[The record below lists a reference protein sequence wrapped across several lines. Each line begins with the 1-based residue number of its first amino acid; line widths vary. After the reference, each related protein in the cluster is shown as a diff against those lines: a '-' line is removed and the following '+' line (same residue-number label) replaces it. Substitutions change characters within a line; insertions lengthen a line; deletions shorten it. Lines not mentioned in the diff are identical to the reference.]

1 MLLRCTAF
9 TLCPARRRLA
19 LLLGNYKKKY
29 PERSNNLS
37 FSICYQS
44 MSGWIKEKEEE
55 EATSGAA
62 KGQGEERVVSG
73 GDTLRVTSSEPLRC
87 SLKSKDGEEETRQ
100 LKEEVVRLEDDLVE
114 LRSKYKKVRAEKR
127 ELRRRLASVSNEKQV
142 IEVVT
147 SGGGDGGG
155 QGDSKE
161 SAVGDFEKLRLA
173 NDQKVLEVE
182 ALVDGLGLEAKR
194 LREEKEEL
202 QEELR
207 DTKQR

>member
-1 MLLRCTAF
+1 
-9 TLCPARRRLA
+9 
-19 LLLGNYKKKY
+19 
-29 PERSNNLS
+29 
-37 FSICYQS
+37 

-55 EATSGAA
+55 EAISGAVE
-62 KGQGEERVVSG
+62 GQGEEGVVSG
-73 GDTLRVTSSEPLRC
+73 GDALRVTSSEPLWC

-100 LKEEVVRLEDDLVE
+100 LKEEVVRLKEDLVE

-147 SGGGDGGG
+147 SGGGGG

-182 ALVDGLGLEAKR
+182 ALVDGAGLEAKR

>member
-1 MLLRCTAF
+1 
-9 TLCPARRRLA
+9 
-19 LLLGNYKKKY
+19 
-29 PERSNNLS
+29 
-37 FSICYQS
+37 
-44 MSGWIKEKEEE
+44 MSGWIKEEEEE
-55 EATSGAA
+55 EAISGAVE
-62 KGQGEERVVSG
+62 GQGEEGVVSG
-73 GDTLRVTSSEPLRC
+73 GDARVTSSEPLRC

-127 ELRRRLASVSNEKQV
+127 ELRRRLASVHNEKQV

-147 SGGGDGGG
+147 SGAGG

-161 SAVGDFEKLRLA
+161 SAVGDFEKLGLA

-182 ALVDGLGLEAKR
+182 ALVDRAGLEAKR

>member
-1 MLLRCTAF
+1 
-9 TLCPARRRLA
+9 
-19 LLLGNYKKKY
+19 
-29 PERSNNLS
+29 
-37 FSICYQS
+37 
-44 MSGWIKEKEEE
+44 MSGWIKEKEKE
-55 EATSGAA
+55 EAISGAA
-62 KGQGEERVVSG
+62 EGQGEEGVVSG
-73 GDTLRVTSSEPLRC
+73 GDALRVTSSEPLRC
-87 SLKSKDGEEETRQ
+87 SLAALSGKYGEEETRQ
-100 LKEEVVRLEDDLVE
+100 LKEEVVRLEEDLVE

-147 SGGGDGGG
+147 SGGGG

-182 ALVDGLGLEAKR
+182 ALVDGVGLEAKR

-207 DTKQR
+207 DTQQR

>member
-1 MLLRCTAF
+1 
-9 TLCPARRRLA
+9 
-19 LLLGNYKKKY
+19 
-29 PERSNNLS
+29 
-37 FSICYQS
+37 

-55 EATSGAA
+55 EAISGAVE
-62 KGQGEERVVSG
+62 GQGEEGVVSG
-73 GDTLRVTSSEPLRC
+73 GDALRVTSSEPLWC
-87 SLKSKDGEEETRQ
+87 SLKSKDGEEKTRQ
-100 LKEEVVRLEDDLVE
+100 LKEEVVRLKEDLVE

-147 SGGGDGGG
+147 SGGGG

-161 SAVGDFEKLRLA
+161 SAVGDFEKLGLA

-182 ALVDGLGLEAKR
+182 ALVDRVGLEAKR

>member
-1 MLLRCTAF
+1 
-9 TLCPARRRLA
+9 
-19 LLLGNYKKKY
+19 
-29 PERSNNLS
+29 
-37 FSICYQS
+37 

-55 EATSGAA
+55 EAISGAA
-62 KGQGEERVVSG
+62 EGQGEEGVVSR
-73 GDTLRVTSSEPLRC
+73 GDALSVTSSEPLRC

-147 SGGGDGGG
+147 SGGGG

-182 ALVDGLGLEAKR
+182 ALVDGVGLEAKR

>member
-1 MLLRCTAF
+1 
-9 TLCPARRRLA
+9 
-19 LLLGNYKKKY
+19 
-29 PERSNNLS
+29 
-37 FSICYQS
+37 

-62 KGQGEERVVSG
+62 KGQGEEGVVSG
-73 GDTLRVTSSEPLRC
+73 GDALRVASSEPLRC

-147 SGGGDGGG
+147 SGGGGGG

>member
-1 MLLRCTAF
+1 
-9 TLCPARRRLA
+9 
-19 LLLGNYKKKY
+19 
-29 PERSNNLS
+29 
-37 FSICYQS
+37 

-55 EATSGAA
+55 EAISGAA
-62 KGQGEERVVSG
+62 EGQGEEGVVSG
-73 GDTLRVTSSEPLRC
+73 GDALRVTSSEPLWC

-100 LKEEVVRLEDDLVE
+100 LKEEIVRLKEDLVE

-127 ELRRRLASVSNEKQV
+127 ELRRRLASVHNEKQV

-147 SGGGDGGG
+147 SGGGG

-194 LREEKEEL
+194 LKEEKEEL

>member
-1 MLLRCTAF
+1 
-9 TLCPARRRLA
+9 
-19 LLLGNYKKKY
+19 
-29 PERSNNLS
+29 
-37 FSICYQS
+37 

-55 EATSGAA
+55 EAISGAVE
-62 KGQGEERVVSG
+62 GVVSG
-73 GDTLRVTSSEPLRC
+73 GDALRVTSSEPLWC

-100 LKEEVVRLEDDLVE
+100 LKEEVVRLKEDLVE

-147 SGGGDGGG
+147 SGGGG

-182 ALVDGLGLEAKR
+182 ALVDRAGLEAKR

>member
-1 MLLRCTAF
+1 
-9 TLCPARRRLA
+9 
-19 LLLGNYKKKY
+19 
-29 PERSNNLS
+29 
-37 FSICYQS
+37 

-62 KGQGEERVVSG
+62 KGQGEEGFVSG
-73 GDTLRVTSSEPLRC
+73 GDALRVTSSEPLRC

-142 IEVVT
+142 FEVVT
-147 SGGGDGGG
+147 SGGGG
-155 QGDSKE
+155 QDDSKE

>member
-1 MLLRCTAF
+1 
-9 TLCPARRRLA
+9 
-19 LLLGNYKKKY
+19 
-29 PERSNNLS
+29 
-37 FSICYQS
+37 

-55 EATSGAA
+55 EAISGAA
-62 KGQGEERVVSG
+62 EGQGEEGVVSG
-73 GDTLRVTSSEPLRC
+73 GDALRVTSSEPLWC

-100 LKEEVVRLEDDLVE
+100 LKEEVVRLKEDLVE

-127 ELRRRLASVSNEKQV
+127 ELRRRLASVHNEKQV

-147 SGGGDGGG
+147 SGGGG

-161 SAVGDFEKLRLA
+161 SAVGDFEKLGLA

-182 ALVDGLGLEAKR
+182 ALVDGVGLEAKK

>member
-1 MLLRCTAF
+1 
-9 TLCPARRRLA
+9 
-19 LLLGNYKKKY
+19 
-29 PERSNNLS
+29 
-37 FSICYQS
+37 

-55 EATSGAA
+55 EAISGAA
-62 KGQGEERVVSG
+62 EGQGEEGVVSG
-73 GDTLRVTSSEPLRC
+73 GDALRVTSSEPLWC

-100 LKEEVVRLEDDLVE
+100 LKEEVVRLEEDLVE

-127 ELRRRLASVSNEKQV
+127 ELRRRLASVHNEKQV

-147 SGGGDGGG
+147 SGGGG

-182 ALVDGLGLEAKR
+182 ALVDGVGLEAKR

>member
-1 MLLRCTAF
+1 
-9 TLCPARRRLA
+9 
-19 LLLGNYKKKY
+19 
-29 PERSNNLS
+29 
-37 FSICYQS
+37 

-55 EATSGAA
+55 EAISGAA
-62 KGQGEERVVSG
+62 EGQGEEGVVSG
-73 GDTLRVTSSEPLRC
+73 GDALRVTSSEPLWC

-100 LKEEVVRLEDDLVE
+100 LKEEVVRLKEDLVE

-127 ELRRRLASVSNEKQV
+127 ELRRRLASVHNEKQV

-147 SGGGDGGG
+147 SGAGGGG
-155 QGDSKE
+155 QVDSKE
-161 SAVGDFEKLRLA
+161 SALGDFEKLRLA

>member
-1 MLLRCTAF
+1 
-9 TLCPARRRLA
+9 
-19 LLLGNYKKKY
+19 
-29 PERSNNLS
+29 
-37 FSICYQS
+37 

-55 EATSGAA
+55 EAISGAA
-62 KGQGEERVVSG
+62 EGQGEEGVVSG
-73 GDTLRVTSSEPLRC
+73 GDALRVTSSEPLWC
-87 SLKSKDGEEETRQ
+87 SLKSKDGEEETRL
-100 LKEEVVRLEDDLVE
+100 LKEEVVRLEEDLVE

-127 ELRRRLASVSNEKQV
+127 ELRRRLASVHNEKQV

-147 SGGGDGGG
+147 SGGGG

-182 ALVDGLGLEAKR
+182 ALVDRAGLEAKR

>member
-1 MLLRCTAF
+1 
-9 TLCPARRRLA
+9 
-19 LLLGNYKKKY
+19 
-29 PERSNNLS
+29 
-37 FSICYQS
+37 

-55 EATSGAA
+55 EAISGAA
-62 KGQGEERVVSG
+62 EGQGEEGVVSG
-73 GDTLRVTSSEPLRC
+73 GDALRVTSSEPLWC

-100 LKEEVVRLEDDLVE
+100 LKEEVVRLEEDLVE

-127 ELRRRLASVSNEKQV
+127 ELRRRLASVHNEKQV

-147 SGGGDGGG
+147 SGGGG

>member
-1 MLLRCTAF
+1 
-9 TLCPARRRLA
+9 
-19 LLLGNYKKKY
+19 
-29 PERSNNLS
+29 
-37 FSICYQS
+37 

-55 EATSGAA
+55 EAISGAA
-62 KGQGEERVVSG
+62 EGQGEEGVVSG
-73 GDTLRVTSSEPLRC
+73 GDALRVTSSEPLWC

-100 LKEEVVRLEDDLVE
+100 LKEEVVRLEEDLVE

-147 SGGGDGGG
+147 SGGGG

-182 ALVDGLGLEAKR
+182 ALVDRVGLEAKK

>member
-1 MLLRCTAF
+1 
-9 TLCPARRRLA
+9 
-19 LLLGNYKKKY
+19 
-29 PERSNNLS
+29 
-37 FSICYQS
+37 
-44 MSGWIKEKEEE
+44 MSGWIKEEDEEK
-55 EATSGAA
+55 AISGAA
-62 KGQGEERVVSG
+62 EGQGEDGVVSR
-73 GDTLRVTSSEPLRC
+73 GDVLRVTSSEPLRC

-147 SGGGDGGG
+147 SGGGG

>member
-1 MLLRCTAF
+1 
-9 TLCPARRRLA
+9 
-19 LLLGNYKKKY
+19 
-29 PERSNNLS
+29 
-37 FSICYQS
+37 

-55 EATSGAA
+55 EAISGAA
-62 KGQGEERVVSG
+62 EGQGEEGVVSG
-73 GDTLRVTSSEPLRC
+73 GDALRVTSSEPLWC

-100 LKEEVVRLEDDLVE
+100 LKEEVVRLKEDLVE

-147 SGGGDGGG
+147 SGGGG

-182 ALVDGLGLEAKR
+182 ALVDRVGLEAKR